1 MSSRLNPRDYDLGE
15 LRDAVQEVSE
25 SEEQRRADSRRGRT
39 DRGRAQT
46 GADRRGDAGPRRQE
60 PTKRGGYG
68 DTSGPAP
75 RRAAAS
81 DAAEP
86 TTERPSETG
95 REPSDDVEREPEP
108 SSGVE
113 PEPEPNSPD
122 EVDQRPNSS
131 GETEQQPEP
140 SNATGSRA
148 ADADAA
154 AERRQ
159 PSRGRDEPRR
169 VTPTER
175 DVARHSAPE
184 SPARTEAA
192 VSQADHELLS
202 QLSRQGVER
211 PYLTRIPDE
220 YTAQMEIFDW
230 LEHLVSTAGHGSTL
244 DALAYYESLGWLSEQ
259 SRQSLEEFV
268 EGLAG
273 TSPPDPG
280 PLGVDDH
287 RFSLLHIAR
296 LSHRLY

>member
-25 SEEQRRADSRRGRT
+25 SEEQRRADSRRARTERGRT
-39 DRGRAQT
+39 QT
-46 GADRRGDAGPRRQE
+46 GADRRGDAGSRRRE

-68 DTSGPAP
+68 DTAGPDP
-75 RRAAAS
+75 RREAVP

-86 TTERPSETG
+86 TTERPEEVEQ
-95 REPSDDVEREPEP
+95 EPSDGVEREPE
-108 SSGVE
+108 SSGE
-113 PEPEPNSPD
+113 AEQQPNSP
-122 EVDQRPNSS
+122 
-131 GETEQQPEP
+131 GEAEQEPES

-148 ADADAA
+148 ADAGAA
-154 AERRQ
+154 AEQQRS
-159 PSRGRDEPRR
+159 SRGRRDEPRR

-184 SPARTEAA
+184 SPARTESP

-259 SRQSLEEFV
+259 SRQGLEEFV